1 MINYIFFINF
11 EKCLDKFEILKLGI
25 ILMQLYFTL
34 HVHSDYLSP
43 INKGK
48 DVDLSYPWWGNDN
61 LKT

>member
-1 MINYIFFINF
+1 M
-11 EKCLDKFEILKLGI
+11 LKLGI